1 MILTD
6 IIKEGLEKGESF
18 ALINQKLA
26 DNGANFRLVHR
37 DKIEDPKDPNAIVE
51 GGQSWTNAEMAEGF
65 RKPGDELY
73 SPEDLEV

>member
-6 IIKEGLEKGESF
+6 IIRHGLENGESF

-26 DNGANFRLVHR
+26 DNGADFRLVHR
-37 DKIEDPKDPNAIVE
+37 DKVEDPDDPNAIVK
-51 GGQSWTNAEMAEGF
+51 GGKSWTNAEMEEGF
-65 RKPGDELY
+65 RKPGDEVY

>member
-6 IIKEGLEKGESF
+6 IIKYGIENGESF

-26 DNGANFRLVHR
+26 DNGANFRLVHK
-37 DKIEDPKDPNAIVE
+37 DKIEDSKDPNAIVD
-51 GGQSWTNAEMAEGF
+51 GGKSWTNAEMTEGF
-65 RKPGDELY
+65 RMPGNEVY

>member
-6 IIKEGLEKGESF
+6 IIKEGLENGESF

-37 DKIEDPKDPNAIVE
+37 EKVEDPKDPNAIVE
-51 GGQSWTNAEMAEGF
+51 GGQSWRNVEMAAGF
-65 RKPGDELY
+65 RKPGDEKY